1 MEIQGGD
8 STYLLPATA
17 EGLVKDVGVL
27 LRLPYA
33 DHLANPFK
41 LQINFATS

>member
-1 MEIQGGD
+1 MGIQGGDRD

-27 LRLPYA
+27 LHLPHTN
-33 DHLANPFK
+33 HLARPFK
-41 LQINFATS
+41 LQIN

>member
-1 MEIQGGD
+1 MGIQGRD

-27 LRLPYA
+27 LRLPNT
-33 DHLANPFK
+33 DHLGSPFK
-41 LQINFATS
+41 LQIN

>member
-1 MEIQGGD
+1 MVQGRN

-27 LRLPYA
+27 LRLPHT
-33 DHLANPFK
+33 DHLASPFTP
-41 LQINFATS
+41 QIN